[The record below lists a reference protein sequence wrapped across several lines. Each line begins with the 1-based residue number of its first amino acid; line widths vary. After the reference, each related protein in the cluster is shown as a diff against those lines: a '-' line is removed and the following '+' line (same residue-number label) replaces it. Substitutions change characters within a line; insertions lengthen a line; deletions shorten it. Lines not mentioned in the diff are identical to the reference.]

1 MGADLNKLVLGVPWY
16 GYIYQ
21 CQSITKVSFHFFNVF
36 LLRKKKLDNVSVF
49 FLVLISSSVR
59 SIFHV

>member
-21 CQSITKVSFHFFNVF
+21 CVSITKVPH
-36 LLRKKKLDNVSVF
+36 LL
-49 FLVLISSSVR
+49 
-59 SIFHV
+59 